1 MLSCIIRG
9 DKMNKKYS
17 DNVKK
22 FVLPEIEIVLLQT
35 VDVVCSSGS
44 DKPEG
49 DNDFDIGKW
58 S

>member
-1 MLSCIIRG
+1 
-9 DKMNKKYS
+9 MNKKYS